1 MKCEEARQFML
12 LAGYGELSF
21 EEEEALEL
29 HVASCPEC
37 QAARAENASLESLLA
52 QAELE
57 PPAGLLARCRR
68 DLAVRIGEES
78 SLRRRFSIR
87 QLWDRWVVHPPMWL
101 RPVGAMAMLAAGF
114 FAARIVP
121 ESPMM
126 ARFSGGSAEPAS
138 IARVRLV
145 NAAGP
150 GQVRVQ
156 YEEIRQRELTGSLQD
171 EQIRAMLISAAADPS
186 DPGLRVDTMDLLKN
200 HCERDEVR
208 QVLIQA
214 LRNDPNSGVR
224 LKALDGLKAY
234 AREPETRQALAE
246 VVQRDDN
253 PGVRVQAIDLLL
265 QNRGEPEVVGLLQEL
280 MRREENNYIR
290 SRSQKALREMKA
302 SVDTF

>member
-1 MKCEEARQFML
+1 MNCEDARQFML

-29 HVASCPEC
+29 HLASCPAC
-37 QAARAENASLESLLA
+37 QAERARNTSLESLLA
-52 QAELE
+52 HAELD
-57 PPAGLLARCRR
+57 PPPGLLARCRR

-78 SLRRRFSIR
+78 APRRRFSIPAM
-87 QLWDRWVVHPPMWL
+87 WDRWVVHPPMWL
-101 RPVGAMAMLAAGF
+101 RPAGAVAMLAIGF
-114 FAARIVP
+114 FAARFVP
-121 ESPMM
+121 ATSPI
-126 ARFSGGSAEPAS
+126 ARFAGMQEPAS
-138 IARVRLV
+138 VARVRLV
-145 NAAGP
+145 NAAES

-156 YEEIRQRELTGSLQD
+156 YDEVRQRELTGSLQD
-171 EQIRAMLISAAADPS
+171 ERIRSMLISAAADPT

-200 HCERDEVR
+200 HGEQDEVR
-208 QVLIQA
+208 QVLLNA

-265 QNRGEPEVVGLLQEL
+265 QNREPEVVGLLQEL
-280 MRREENNYIR
+280 LRREENSYIR

>member
-1 MKCEEARQFML
+1 MNCDDARQFLL

-21 EEEEALEL
+21 DEEEALEL
-29 HVASCPEC
+29 HVACCPGC
-37 QAARAENASLESLLA
+37 LAARNEISTLESLLA
-52 QAELE
+52 QAELD
-57 PPAGLLARCRR
+57 PPPGLLARCRR
-68 DLAVRIGEES
+68 NLAVSINEQEAPA
-78 SLRRRFSIR
+78 RRFSVSR
-87 QLWDRWVVHPPMWL
+87 LWNRWVIHPPMWL
-101 RPVGAMAMLAAGF
+101 RPVGALAMLSVGF
-114 FAARIVP
+114 FAARAVP
-121 ESPMM
+121 QSGVL
-126 ARFSGGSAEPAS
+126 ARLTGAPAQPAS

-145 NAAGP
+145 NAADS

-156 YEEIRQRELTGSLQD
+156 YDEIRQREMTGSLQD
-171 EQIRAMLISAAADPS
+171 DQIRAMLLSAAADPS
-186 DPGLRVDTMDLLKN
+186 DPGLRVDTMDLLKD

-208 QVLIQA
+208 SVLLHA

-234 AREPETRQALAE
+234 AREPETRQALTE

-265 QNRGEPEVVGLLQEL
+265 QNRQPEVVGLLQEL
-280 MRREENNYIR
+280 LRSEENGYVR

>member
-1 MKCEEARQFML
+1 MKCEDARQFLL

-37 QAARAENASLESLLA
+37 QAVRASNASLESLLA
-52 QAELE
+52 QAELD
-57 PPAGLLARCRR
+57 PPPGLLARCRR

-78 SLRRRFSIR
+78 APARRFS
-87 QLWDRWVVHPPMWL
+87 LAGFWNRWVVHPPMWL
-101 RPVGAMAMLAAGF
+101 RPAGALAMLAVGF
-114 FAARIVP
+114 FAARLVP
-121 ESPMM
+121 ESSAL
-126 ARFSGGSAEPAS
+126 ARFTNPDQPAS
-138 IARVRLV
+138 VARVRLV
-145 NAAGP
+145 NAADS
-150 GQVRVQ
+150 GQVRVL
-156 YEEIRQRELTGSLQD
+156 YDEIRQREMTGSLQND
-171 EQIRAMLISAAADPS
+171 QIRNMLLSAAADPS

-208 QVLIQA
+208 QVLLHA

-224 LKALDGLKAY
+224 LKALDGLRAY
-234 AREPETRQALAE
+234 ARETETRQALAE

-265 QNRGEPEVVGLLQEL
+265 QDRQPEVVGLLQEL
-280 MRREENNYIR
+280 MRREGNGYIR

>member
-1 MKCEEARQFML
+1 MNCDDARQLLL

-29 HVASCPEC
+29 HLAACPGC
-37 QAARAENASLESLLA
+37 QAARAENESLESLLA
-52 QAELE
+52 KAELD
-57 PPAGLLARCRR
+57 PPPGLLARCRR

-78 SLRRRFSIR
+78 APRRRFSLAH
-87 QLWDRWVVHPPMWL
+87 LWDRWVIHPPMWL
-101 RPVGAMAMLAAGF
+101 RPVGALAMLAAGF
-114 FAARIVP
+114 FAARVVP
-121 ESPMM
+121 ESPML
-126 ARFSGGSAEPAS
+126 ARLTGGSAPLAS
-138 IARVRLV
+138 VARVRLV
-145 NAAGP
+145 NAAGS

-156 YEEIRQRELTGSLQD
+156 YDEIRQRELTGSLQN
-171 EQIRAMLISAAADPS
+171 EQIRSMLISAAADPS

-200 HCERDEVR
+200 HGESDEVR
-208 QVLIQA
+208 QVLLQA
-214 LRNDPNSGVR
+214 LRTDPNSGVR

-265 QNRGEPEVVGLLQEL
+265 QNRQPEVVGLLQEL
-280 MRREENNYIR
+280 MRREENSYIR

>member
-1 MKCEEARQFML
+1 MNCEDARQFML

-21 EEEEALEL
+21 EEEEVLEL

-37 QAARAENASLESLLA
+37 QAVRAEDTSLESLLA

-68 DLAVRIGEES
+68 DLAVRISEES
-78 SLRRRFSIR
+78 ALRRRFSLR
-87 QLWDRWVVHPPMWL
+87 QLWSRWVVHPPMWL
-101 RPVGAMAMLAAGF
+101 RPVGAIAMLAVGF
-114 FAARIVP
+114 FAARFVP

-126 ARFSGGSAEPAS
+126 ARLTGGAAEPAS

-156 YEEIRQRELTGSLQD
+156 YDEIRQRELTGSLQD
-171 EQIRAMLISAAADPS
+171 DQIRSMLISAAGDPS

-208 QVLIQA
+208 QVLLQA
-214 LRNDPNSGVR
+214 LRSDPNSGVR

-265 QNRGEPEVVGLLQEL
+265 QNREPEVVGLLQEL

>member
-1 MKCEEARQFML
+1 MNCEEARQLLL
-12 LAGYGELSF
+12 LAGYGELEF

-29 HVASCPEC
+29 HLASCAGC
-37 QAARAENASLESLLA
+37 QAVRAGNTSLDTLLA
-52 QAELE
+52 QSELD
-57 PPAGLLARCRR
+57 PPPGLLARCRR
-68 DLAVRIGEES
+68 DLAVRIAEEPAQT
-78 SLRRRFSIR
+78 RRFSPAA
-87 QLWDRWVVHPPMWL
+87 LWQRWVVNPPMWL
-101 RPVGAMAMLAAGF
+101 RPAGALAMLAAGF
-114 FAARIVP
+114 FAAQLVP
-121 ESPMM
+121 ESSSLAKFTNP
-126 ARFSGGSAEPAS
+126 AQPAS
-138 IARVRLV
+138 VSRVRLV
-145 NAAGP
+145 NAADS

-156 YEEIRQRELTGSLQD
+156 YDEIRQREMTGSVQD
-171 EQIRAMLISAAADPS
+171 EKIRSLLLSAAADPS

-208 QVLIQA
+208 QVLLHA
-214 LRNDPNSGVR
+214 LRTDPNSGVR

-265 QNRGEPEVVGLLQEL
+265 QNRQPEVVGLLQEL
-280 MRREENNYIR
+280 MRREDNTYIR